1 MAKANSSPKAIQEAI
16 DNFTDGLDAMQKK
29 NFNKVYALLKDLSLD
44 ADGNIKPTIENL
56 KVIQRVKRV
65 LADGVDNPTYN
76 DKVSELQTSIDKV
89 TELQT
94 AYYSK
99 VFKDFT
105 LPKSIDKLNE
115 LTFDSVVDQL
125 TSAGIDEN
133 VVNLSANIVEDN
145 IKSGA
150 SFTDLVS
157 QLEDK
162 MLGTKEIEPKLVSYS
177 KQVIND
183 TLSSFARNY
192 HNIVTNDLE
201 LEWYTYIGAE
211 IDTTRPF
218 CHAMHEKKYIHQSE
232 FAGCI
237 SGRLLGLDTKKAHQ
251 GMYPDTNSENLVTN
265 CGGYNCGH
273 QLVPEIG
280 RAHV

>member
-1 MAKANSSPKAIQEAI
+1 
-16 DNFTDGLDAMQKK
+16 
-29 NFNKVYALLKDLSLD
+29 
-44 ADGNIKPTIENL
+44 
-56 KVIQRVKRV
+56 
-65 LADGVDNPTYN
+65 
-76 DKVSELQTSIDKV
+76 
-89 TELQT
+89 
-94 AYYSK
+94 
-99 VFKDFT
+99 
-105 LPKSIDKLNE
+105 
-115 LTFDSVVDQL
+115 
-125 TSAGIDEN
+125 
-133 VVNLSANIVEDN
+133 
-145 IKSGA
+145 
-150 SFTDLVS
+150 
-157 QLEDK
+157 
-162 MLGTKEIEPKLVSYS
+162 VSYS

-273 QLVPEIG
+273 QLVPVPTVTVPTAIRRKFEPKLEMDSEEKG
-280 RAHV
+280 SLRPKRK